1 MSELNQSF
9 IDELTPEEQE
19 DKMKL
24 EIDERARKTEEDIR
38 KRFSQIFRKGIKSF
52 TQEDKAFLQARR
64 SYLTKGQAEELADVL
79 KEDLTKKVSKSEEK
93 RIETQKKSDTPEKSE
108 FDKLMEK
115 GRSSLNDL
123 AREAGLEDPESFPNK
138 EKLVEAILAISPQV

>member
-24 EIDERARKTEEDIR
+24 EIDERAKATEADIH

-52 TQEDKAFLQARR
+52 TQDDKAFLQARR
-64 SYLTKGQAEELADVL
+64 SYLTKGQAQELSAVL
-79 KEDLTKKVSKSEEK
+79 SEDLSKKNSKSEEK
-93 RIETQKKSDTPEKSE
+93 RVEAQKNGDEKSD

-115 GRSSLNDL
+115 GRSGLNAL
-123 AREAGLEDPESFPNK
+123 AREAGLEDPESYPNK
-138 EKLVEAILAISPQV
+138 EKLVEAILAISPQA

>member
-64 SYLTKGQAEELADVL
+64 SYLTKGQAEELSSVL
-79 KEDLTKKVSKSEEK
+79 KEDLSKKAPKEADKS
-93 RIETQKKSDTPEKSE
+93 TVTPGNVNEQKSE
-108 FDKLMEK
+108 FDKLMDK